1 MKRLFNFVIVLIDK
15 TIFAMEKAEE
25 ELKVLARKAQ
35 KPSAS
40 GNLRSLTN
48 SVKHLKELELLDDK
62 DSKSLEEI
70 VKRITSKWIDNSQR
84 MRDEKLKELLDN

>member
-1 MKRLFNFVIVLIDK
+1 MKRLFNFVILLITK
-15 TIFAMEKAEE
+15 TILTMEKAKE

-48 SVKHLKELELLDDK
+48 SVKNLKELELLDEK

-70 VKRITSKWIDNSQR
+70 VKRITSKWIDNG
-84 MRDEKLKELLDN
+84 MK